1 MDIHGYEARRTPNN
15 LNAKRSSLRCIILKL
30 SKSRQRKM
38 LKAAK
43 GKKIM
48 AMYTESPLGYQ
59 QIFQQQ
65 HWMGK
70 IRQQSCIFK
79 TEGK

>member
-1 MDIHGYEARRTPNN
+1 
-15 LNAKRSSLRCIILKL
+15 
-30 SKSRQRKM
+30 M

-65 HWMGK
+65 LYRPGESGMIYAKYWK
-70 IRQQSCIFK
+70 INSVSQECSIQQSYYSYMK
-79 TEGK
+79 EK